1 MSRPKLLSRH
11 INNIMS
17 KKTITKPAVKADT
30 VKSELHGN
38 AAVLGS
44 PLQQVW
50 KKKRGF
56 CIVKGC
62 RNKADKGHFCSQHA
76 SARTRLKAKGEKVEE
91 PVDFE
96 AVAAAKPKAVKK
108 VAKPKAVKKVV
119 VKKVVA
125 PKVVAKKVVT
135 PKAVKPKA
143 KKESKTIP
151 IEIAGTTI
159 EAILPTSP
167 AAETADDSTLL

>member
-1 MSRPKLLSRH
+1 
-11 INNIMS
+11 MS

-108 VAKPKAVKKVV
+108 
-119 VKKVVA
+119 A
-125 PKVVAKKVVT
+125 PAKKVAA
-135 PKAVKPKA
+135 PKAYKPVMAKMDSRITKPKVKKAKA
-143 KKESKTIP
+143 KKDAKVTLLDP
-151 IEIAGTTI
+151 ADLLNG
-159 EAILPTSP
+159 APTVEPVTPSSLS
-167 AAETADDSTLL
+167 DDSTLL